1 MNPILGIGV
10 DIEEIQRIS
19 SIIQKWDHLFINRIF
34 TISEIQYCENKNKP
48 AQHFAARYAAKEA
61 FSKAIGTGW
70 SGKFR
75 WKDTEIQNDIAG
87 KPLFILHNHLHEAF
101 YEMDIFLS
109 LSHTRSHVVAMVVI
123 QNSNQ
128 KF

>member
-10 DIEEIQRIS
+10 DIEEVQRIS
-19 SIIQKWDHLFINRIF
+19 SIIQKWDHQFIDRIF
-34 TISEIQYCENKNKP
+34 TMSEIQYCENRNYP
-48 AQHFAARYAAKEA
+48 AQHFAARFAAKEA

-75 WKDTEIQNDIAG
+75 WKDTEIQNDVAG
-87 KPLFILHNHLHEAF
+87 KPLFILYNHLYEAF
-101 YEMDIFLS
+101 YEMDISLS
-109 LSHTRSHVVAMVVI
+109 LSHTRFHAVAMVVI
-123 QNSNQ
+123 QNINH